1 MHIKGPDD
9 HGQIKWYQSPF
20 NRRALKS
27 NMGKKYIK
35 FEKLIY
41 LIHLFLKQLF
51 YGQTKMV
58 LNRSSRSY
66 GYLWP
71 PSFLISN

>member
-9 HGQIKWYQSPF
+9 HGQVKWYQSPF

-41 LIHLFLKQLF
+41 LLHLFLKQLF
-51 YGQTKMV
+51 CGQTK
-58 LNRSSRSY
+58 
-66 GYLWP
+66 W
-71 PSFLISN
+71 F